1 MTRPVIDHLT
11 SSDVNLVIA
20 VGRYDQAALTEVYRR
35 HGGAVFGLALRLLRD
50 RSLAEDVVQT
60 VFIRFWDHPDELAQ
74 ETFDRPLSVLLAE
87 ALNLT
92 GRERFERLR
101 TLGDAVLYTS
111 GFFLDHLKNRG
122 VRLGYVSSLGAR
134 AYDGAASMLRHG
146 DRGSGEGA
154 RAPELFEEL
163 ADNFT
168 PYAEVFAT
176 LADGL
181 LARSA
186 QGSAAGALRIYEKWL
201 ETGSLELSR
210 ALQDVL
216 AIVEA
221 GHPLEEQEM
230 VPLERHRGRHER
242 EISPSGSGHYDGLPF
257 EVAVGHA
264 APEQFGLRQKAIQYR
279 KDLEQ

>member
-1 MTRPVIDHLT
+1 MKDDGEDLRV
-11 SSDVNLVIA
+11 A
-20 VGRYDQAALTEVYRR
+20 TEVSLDGFFREALSVALVERKVAATPPTEHYLV
-35 HGGAVFGLALRLLRD
+35 ALLAD
-50 RSLAEDVVQT
+50 FA
-60 VFIRFWDHPDELAQ
+60 HPDELAQ
-74 ETFDRPLSVLLAE
+74 ETFERPLSVLLAE

-92 GRERFERLR
+92 GRERFDRLR

-111 GFFLDHLKNRG
+111 GFFLEHLKNRG

-134 AYDGAASMLRHG
+134 AYDGAASMLRKA

-186 QGSAAGALRIYEKWL
+186 HGSSGALRIYEKWL

-210 ALQDVL
+210 AL
-216 AIVEA
+216 AA
-221 GHPLEEQEM
+221 
-230 VPLERHRGRHER
+230 RGITPVRGGGGVH
-242 EISPSGSGHYDGLPF
+242 
-257 EVAVGHA
+257 
-264 APEQFGLRQKAIQYR
+264 
-279 KDLEQ
+279 